1 MYKYYSIEQSCSRKA
16 NRFSA
21 GQEKKIHKLYAAKD
35 RLSNEICCIRHKSLF
50 RAAYR
55 SRMCYYSTMNALN
68 GVSGVRTTAMLVV
81 PLHRIGVKNN
91 ASFLTKFR
99 NRDVLIVR
107 RDTRTVSTLRTVLY
121 FYRLFMAYF
130 TSPAA
135 QHVSIYW
142 QLIRVAWKISERKQ
156 LWPNLR

>member
-1 MYKYYSIEQSCSRKA
+1 
-16 NRFSA
+16 
-21 GQEKKIHKLYAAKD
+21 
-35 RLSNEICCIRHKSLF
+35 
-50 RAAYR
+50 
-55 SRMCYYSTMNALN
+55 MNALN

-121 FYRLFMAYF
+121 FYRLF
-130 TSPAA
+130 
-135 QHVSIYW
+135 IYG
-142 QLIRVAWKISERKQ
+142 LFYVASSSACQYLLATDKSGLENI
-156 LWPNLR
+156 